1 MGIGG
6 GAHFNPG
13 QVTLSSEWGCG
24 RCPLDKQ
31 QQLWGRERAGL
42 GGGGVPSAGPGKAD
56 VPAREAAAAGWA
68 GEASCEATA
77 L

>member
-24 RCPLDKQ
+24 RCPWDKQ

-42 GGGGVPSAGPGKAD
+42 GGGCAFSG
-56 VPAREAAAAGWA
+56 ARQSRR
-68 GEASCEATA
+68 ASQGGRCSW
-77 L
+77 LGRRSFL